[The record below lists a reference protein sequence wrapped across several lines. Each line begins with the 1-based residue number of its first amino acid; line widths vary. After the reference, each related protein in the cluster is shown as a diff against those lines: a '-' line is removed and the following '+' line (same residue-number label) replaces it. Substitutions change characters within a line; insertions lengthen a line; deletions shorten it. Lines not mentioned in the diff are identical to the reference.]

1 MCMIN
6 DDCDV
11 IILVITLGKIGSSFL
26 LSDNGADDDNNV
38 LMNLNELPK
47 NKSLPTDTRLSTLH
61 KLIDMIVTYDIKI
74 VDRYDG

>member
-61 KLIDMIVTYDIKI
+61 KYIDMIVTYDIKI